1 MSFNKIILIGNLGRD
16 PELRYTPQGVAV
28 CSFSMATNEKRR
40 DKSGDLQDITTWF
53 KVTLWRQ
60 QAENAAKYL
69 TKGSPVY
76 IEGRLRIEEWTDRD
90 NNNRYTLDVQATD
103 MQFIG
108 SRSDGMG
115 GGGDYSAHHEDE
127 ATHSGPPAE
136 ASSTASAGSGG
147 SPAASSSSPAPATP
161 VADDDIP
168 F

>member
-1 MSFNKIILIGNLGRD
+1 MSFNKIIIVGNLGRD
-16 PELRYTPQGVAV
+16 PELRYTPQGAAV

-40 DKSGDLQDITTWF
+40 DKSGEMQDTTTWF
-53 KVTLWRQ
+53 KVTLWRER
-60 QAENAAKYL
+60 AETAAKYL

-108 SRSDGMG
+108 SRADGASG
-115 GGGDYSAHHEDE
+115 GGGDYGHHEDE
-127 ATHSGPPAE
+127 PAYSGAPPS
-136 ASSTASAGSGG
+136 ASSTASAASSGAATPK
-147 SPAASSSSPAPATP
+147 SAPVAPAAG
-161 VADDDIP
+161 DDDIP

>member
-16 PELRYTPQGVAV
+16 PELRYTPQGAAV

-40 DKSGDLQDITTWF
+40 DKSGELQDITTWF
-53 KVTLWRQ
+53 KITLWRN

-90 NNNRYTLDVQATD
+90 GNNRYTLDVQATD

-108 SRSDGMG
+108 SRGEGAG
-115 GGGDYSAHHEDE
+115 GEYTGGSHHDDE
-127 ATHSGPPAE
+127 APGYTG
-136 ASSTASAGSGG
+136 GG
-147 SPAASSSSPAPATP
+147 SPSSSSPSASTGTAATP
-161 VADDDIP
+161 APDADDDIP